1 MKYLLS
7 YKIFES
13 EYRDFDD
20 WDKMDIDEKKSK
32 LFSIYP
38 AIPLEKRASAVA
50 ITKIRQAEGEP
61 VSKLE
66 DNTINFPDKKLIDKL
81 RWNQYFNSLIMSK
94 EIRGHNFEGLI
105 AGLYDGEFTK
115 PGERGDLEIGADKK
129 IISVKSLN
137 DKNESVVLGSIF
149 NSLSDEQRQKLEIR
163 NEKGEI
169 LGYRS
174 ISTVF
179 GKKTR
184 IESEEDFRRS
194 IWDAAFGGKNNVD
207 YFLIAYFVEADNDKG
222 TSGTIFIYIFTNEE
236 MYDFIK
242 LTGLG
247 APKRGESKFEVRVSS
262 TYKSYAQNPITIK
275 VPKITKD
282 DLDTI
287 WNAEA
292 RKWSDRVFGNKIS
305 RKMRTDTIEDIMI
318 DKDNI
323 SKKMSE
329 D

>member
-20 WDKMDIDEKKSK
+20 WDKMDVDMKKSK

-38 AIPLEKRASAVA
+38 AIPLEKRASDVA
-50 ITKIRQAEGEP
+50 IRKIRIAEGEP

-81 RWNQYFNSLIMSK
+81 RWNEYFNSLISAK

-105 AGLYDGEFTK
+105 AGLYEGEFTRR
-115 PGERGDLEIGADKK
+115 GERGDLKIGAEKK
-129 IISVKSLN
+129 VVSVKSLN
-137 DKNESVVLGSIF
+137 NKSESVVLGSIF
-149 NSLSDEQRQKLEIR
+149 KSLSDEQKEELKIK
-163 NEKGEI
+163 NEKGEVT
-169 LGYRS
+169 GYRS

-179 GKKTR
+179 AKDTR
-184 IESEEDFRRS
+184 VKGEEDFRRS
-194 IWDAAFGGKNNVD
+194 IWDAAFGGNNNVD
-207 YFLIAYFVEADNDKG
+207 YFLIAYFVEADNTKG

-247 APKRGESKFEVRVSS
+247 APKKGESKFQVKISS
-262 TYKSYAQNPITIK
+262 TYKSQKNPISIK
-275 VPKITKD
+275 IPKITEE
-282 DLDTI
+282 DLDKI

-305 RKMRTDTIEDIMI
+305 RKMRTDTIEDII
-318 DKDNI
+318 GDKDNI
-323 SKKMSE
+323 SKRMTE